1 MGTSCKII
9 VKSGDM
15 YRGIRVHFD
24 GYLEWAGVILFHNY
38 NTDDKVSQL
47 ISLGDL
53 SVLDANI
60 GTNFDASN
68 EHQRAEKRNEHQC
81 VAYHRDYGRP
91 LHISEGHTLE
101 EVYELED
108 YAYFW
113 DGVDWIYCPYGKPL
127 AMLKDLIPIQQTLR
141 SAPEVSFEYA
151 QCLVDEWIAYADE
164 RLKEHN
170 WRFLGFL
177 TWLGAIKKLS
187 SSQIEEV
194 IKLTS
199 HTWSEVD

>member
-9 VKSGDM
+9 IKSGDI

-24 GYLEWAGVILFHNY
+24 GYLEWAGVILFRNY
-38 NTDDKVSQL
+38 NTDDKVFQL

-60 GTNFDASN
+60 GTNFDASD
-68 EHQRAEKRNEHQC
+68 EHRRDEKRNEHQC

-101 EVYELED
+101 EVFELED

-113 DGVDWIYCPYGKPL
+113 DGEDWVYCPYGKPL
-127 AMLKDLIPIQQTLR
+127 AMLKDLIPIQQALE
-141 SAPEVSFEYA
+141 SKSEISFEYA
-151 QCLVDEWIAYADE
+151 QGLVDEWIAYADKC
-164 RLKEHN
+164 LKEHN
-170 WRFLGFL
+170 WRFLGL
-177 TWLGAIKKLS
+177 PTWLGAIKKLS

-194 IKLTS
+194 IKLAT
-199 HTWSEVD
+199 HTWSAE